1 MRYEKQQHEKIFK
14 KRRKRRRLKTI
25 VLLVF
30 FFMLA
35 TFGYAYFQYQQGL
48 NHSREQ
54 ASVEQENYEF
64 NGEKDRYGGTNILL
78 IGSDSRGE
86 KDARSDTIMIAQYH
100 PDKHSYKLISIMRDT
115 YVDIPGY
122 GKNRIN
128 TAFALG
134 GPELLRQTIKENFDV
149 DMKYYAIID
158 FDGFVHLI
166 DEAFPGGVEIE
177 VEKAMSTYIG
187 VTLEPGLQRLD
198 GEHLL
203 GYVRFRHD
211 AMGDFDRVTRQ
222 QKAMKEVANQF
233 ASLQTLSKLPKLVG
247 VMKPFVNMNMDTSDI
262 IYIGKDYLSKTNR
275 DIRTLRVPVDGEF
288 EPQRISGVGEVLR
301 LDLEA
306 NKAVID
312 DFLAE

>member
-1 MRYEKQQHEKIFK
+1 MRYEKQQHEKTLK
-14 KRRKRRRLKTI
+14 KRRKRRRLKTVI
-25 VLLVF
+25 LLLF
-30 FFMLA
+30 FFMLV

-48 NHSREQ
+48 NHSQEQ

-100 PDKHSYKLISIMRDT
+100 PDKRSYKLISIMRDT
-115 YVDIPGY
+115 YVDIPEY

-149 DMKYYAIID
+149 DTKYYAIID
-158 FDGFVHLI
+158 FEGFVHLI
-166 DEAFPGGVEIE
+166 DEAFPDGVEIE
-177 VEKAMSTYIG
+177 VEKAMSTYID

-247 VMKPFVNMNMDTSDI
+247 VIKPFVNTNMDTSDI
-262 IYIGKDYLSKTNR
+262 IYIGKDYLSKNNR

-288 EPQRISGVGEVLR
+288 EPQRISGVGEILR

-306 NKAVID
+306 NRAVID